1 MSRLILHRRDGESIV
16 VRKEGSND
24 INDIIRIEILNR
36 DPFSNRTNVAV
47 SANTS
52 WKILREERPD
62 AYSELEDEGGAE

>member
-36 DPFSNRTNVAV
+36 DPFSNRTNVAA